1 MDRTATLALLHD
13 RLAALAPASIELFD
27 DSAQH
32 AGHAGAREGGHF
44 RLEIVAECFAGK
56 NRLQRQRL
64 VLDCVGNLR
73 EAGIHALSVSARSP
87 GDV

>member
-1 MDRTATLALLHD
+1 MDRHATLSLLRD
-13 RLAALAPASIELFD
+13 RLAALAPQSVELFD

-44 RLEIVAECFAGK
+44 RLEIVADCFAGK
-56 NRLQRQRL
+56 SRLQRQRQ
-64 VLDCVGNLR
+64 VLECVGDLR
-73 EAGIHALSVSARSP
+73 EAGIHALSVTARAP